1 MRIRSLALVLTCST
15 VALSLAG
22 LLHGCGGG
30 TTAKATPHC
39 VLNSDCHG
47 ANDAGANLVCALGF
61 CVSPC
66 NDSSD
71 CPSGEL
77 CIKSDNGNA
86 CRAPEIAK
94 GCVMNSDCTK
104 LCTDVADDGGT
115 ADSGSSDGGATAVCP
130 IICGRDDSC
139 RTECKTDVDC
149 PGGNLPDG
157 TVGMQKCTT
166 SGACIDPIVDMSIY
180 DPATNDFKSS
190 VTGGAGTTGTAGTTG
205 AAGAGAAGAT
215 GAAGTTGAAGAA
227 GAGAAG
233 AGAAGTRAAGTGT
246 DGGVDAAAGTGAAGA
261 TDAGVM
267 NPDAAEVVDMTTV
280 TPSASVHQ
288 GQSGV
293 TITIK
298 KATGGLSNAS
308 VVSLGAIDKSKAAVQ
323 SSSTDTNLVVVVTV
337 PHGAALGK
345 QTLVVSTKGGTI
357 TATDVIEITAITAGP
372 AGDDANAGSAMSPF
386 RSLKQA
392 ILVADVGDTIHL
404 MDGTYSAATV
414 AMGGSL
420 ETWGYTVPNNLTIT
434 GDSVAGTIL
443 DGAGAAYGI
452 DGFAAPAMFSV
463 SNVTLKH
470 FTRYGIYVNQ
480 PNTALTLAHI
490 NINATSSAAIY
501 IDTAATGSTIT
512 LTGTDSVLDEELT
525 VPAIQVNGNTTVS
538 NEHLTINITDATIEA
553 GYYAIYMY
561 YPSGMIFNMTG
572 GVLKEL
578 NTYSVLTIS
587 QANNVIGNAI
597 SFTNTAITGTLDM
610 SDKTA
615 TLTMMG
621 GSITEK
627 SGAVLSLSSGT
638 AFNLTGTTVTMTDT
652 NNAINL
658 AAPNSSMSLSGV
670 TINGGGAGVNQSG
683 AGSAV
688 KMRNTE
694 ILSPEYYA
702 YYMTGGTLDMGTAT
716 DAGMNGLGLPISA
729 SYYALEVQNST
740 GSTITSSSTTFG
752 DHLSATNTVIKGL
765 APSAGVVAGPVTRAP
780 QIYTVSAG
788 SQITFF

>member
-1 MRIRSLALVLTCST
+1 MRTGSLLLVVVVGVM
-15 VALSLAG
+15 VAA
-22 LLHGCGGG
+22 LHGCGSSA
-30 TTAKATPHC
+30 TPKATPKC

-47 ANDAGANLVCALGF
+47 PNDAGANLVCALGF

-86 CRAPEIAK
+86 CRAPEAAK

-104 LCTDVADDGGT
+104 LCTDAADDGGT
-115 ADSGSSDGGATAVCP
+115 PDSGSADGGAMSVCP

-139 RTECKTDVDC
+139 RTECKTNVDC

-166 SGACIDPIVDMSIY
+166 SGACIDPVVDMSIY

-190 VTGGAGTTGTAGTTG
+190 VTGGAGSPGAAGTTG
-205 AAGAGAAGAT
+205 AAGAGAAGTTGAAGA

-227 GAGAAG
+227 GAG
-233 AGAAGTRAAGTGT
+233 AAGTGT

-261 TDAGVM
+261 TDAGIM
-267 NPDAAEVVDMTTV
+267 NPDAAEVVDTTTV
-280 TPSASVHQ
+280 TPSSSVHQ

-308 VVSLGAIDKSKAAVQ
+308 VVSLGALDKSKAAVQ
-323 SSSTDTNLVVVVTV
+323 SSSTDTNLVIVVTV

-345 QTLVVSTKGGTI
+345 QTLVVSTKGGSV
-357 TATDVIEITAITAGP
+357 TATDVIEITAITSGP

-404 MDGTYSAATV
+404 MDGTYSAATI

-452 DGFAAPAMFSV
+452 DGFSAPAMFSV
-463 SNVTLKH
+463 SNLTLKH

-480 PNTALTLAHI
+480 PSSALTLAHI
-490 NINATSSAAIY
+490 NINATSAAAIY

-512 LTGTDSVLDEELT
+512 LTGTDSVIDEEST

-553 GYYAIYMY
+553 GYYAVYMY
-561 YPSGMIFNMTG
+561 YPSGMVFNMTG
-572 GVLKEL
+572 GVLKEI

-615 TLTMMG
+615 TLTVMG
-621 GSITEK
+621 GSLTEK
-627 SGAVLSLSSGT
+627 SGPVLSLSAG
-638 AFNLTGTTVTMTDT
+638 AMFNITGTTITMTDT
-652 NNAINL
+652 NYAINL
-658 AAPNSSMSLSGV
+658 SAPNSSMTLSGV
-670 TINGGGAGVNQSG
+670 TINGGSAGVNQSG

-694 ILSPEYYA
+694 ILSPQYYA

-716 DAGMNGLGLPISA
+716 DAGMNGLGLPINT

-740 GSTITSSSTTFG
+740 GSTVTSSSTTFG
-752 DHLSATNTVIKGL
+752 DHLSATNAVIKGV
-765 APSAGVVAGPVTRAP
+765 APSVGVVTGPATRSP
-780 QIYTVSAG
+780 QIYDVSAG
-788 SQITFF
+788 SQISFF